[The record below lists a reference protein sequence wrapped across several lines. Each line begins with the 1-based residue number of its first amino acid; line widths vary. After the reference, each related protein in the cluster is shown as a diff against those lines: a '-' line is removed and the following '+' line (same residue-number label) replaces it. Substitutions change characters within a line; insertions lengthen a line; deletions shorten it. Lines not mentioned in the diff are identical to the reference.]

1 MDIQD
6 LQTPAFLADLDVME
20 NNLKRAADAALKY
33 QKQIWPMIKTHKS
46 TELALLQ
53 KQYGCTGFLC
63 GTLDEAEALAKA
75 GLGPIMY
82 AYPVASENAIRRVTA
97 LSNCCRLILRL
108 DDPASAALVE
118 RYAQEEQI
126 TLDYTI
132 IVDCG
137 LHRFGI
143 PPEEAGCFAEN
154 LRQFPHLCFKGIS
167 THPGHVYASR
177 TASAAAQYAQDECS
191 ALRTAKQ
198 SLLKKGF
205 VPEIISSGSTP
216 TFSYAIADENIQIYH
231 PGNYIFCDYIQM
243 SVGAAKEEDCA
254 LTVLSTII
262 SHPREDLFLCDA
274 GAKCL
279 GLDQGA
285 HGNTAI
291 TGYGYVIGHPEL
303 SVSGLS
309 EEVGKIHVNGK
320 TDLKTGDRIRII
332 PNHSCS
338 SANLTSWLAGVRGNT
353 VDHMICVDM
362 RGNSTIKAPV

>member
-97 LSNCCRLILRL
+97 LSKCCRLILRL

-137 LHRFGI
+137 LHRFGV
-143 PPEEAGCFAEN
+143 PPEEAGCFAED

-177 TASAAAQYAQDECS
+177 TASVWRSHSNGRKRDLCRKLFPA
-191 ALRTAKQ
+191 ALRLP
-198 SLLKKGF
+198 SLMPSQTRTYRSIIPGTIYS
-205 VPEIISSGSTP
+205 VIISR
-216 TFSYAIADENIQIYH
+216 
-231 PGNYIFCDYIQM
+231 C
-243 SVGAAKEEDCA
+243 
-254 LTVLSTII
+254 
-262 SHPREDLFLCDA
+262 
-274 GAKCL
+274 
-279 GLDQGA
+279 
-285 HGNTAI
+285 
-291 TGYGYVIGHPEL
+291 L
-303 SVSGLS
+303 SVRQ
-309 EEVGKIHVNGK
+309 KR
-320 TDLKTGDRIRII
+320 RI
-332 PNHSCS
+332 
-338 SANLTSWLAGVRGNT
+338 VR
-353 VDHMICVDM
+353 
-362 RGNSTIKAPV
+362 